1 MLKTKPFDEFELLIL
16 MKRQNICHFVKTSFS
31 VNKPETIGSI
41 QRSRLHLLLHQIDSS
56 TGYLYR
62 VFRQGVN
69 TYLHLCEC
77 KDPHLKLGRIL

>member
-41 QRSRLHLLLHQIDSS
+41 QRSRW
-56 TGYLYR
+56 
-62 VFRQGVN
+62 
-69 TYLHLCEC
+69 
-77 KDPHLKLGRIL
+77 